1 MVEMNLTKYAKNIV
15 LLGDS
20 AVGKTSLIR
29 RYVLDCYDDKYITTI
44 GKKVTKKEVVLET
57 EDGKAQVNLMIWD
70 IIGQK
75 GYRQMQSTSFNHANG
90 AILVSDLTRKETLES
105 LLGYWIPL
113 LLQSTGPIPMT
124 IIGNKNDLADQIQ
137 ISMAELQDMAEK
149 CQGFGVKNECFVT
162 SAKSGNNVDTVFL
175 HLADK
180 VIKAPNPIKLNISTE
195 LLDKDEISTFQDVV
209 DHIIADFAEQFG
221 GIDNATPFIR
231 QQLER
236 SGLNLAKPSEQAVIQ
251 FIVNLAY
258 IEGTYKTPEEV
269 EANRIARIN
278 LFGYKVK

>member
-1 MVEMNLTKYAKNIV
+1 MSLTKYSKNIV

-20 AVGKTSLIR
+20 AVGKTSLVR
-29 RYVLDCYDDKYITTI
+29 RYVIDSYDDKYITTI
-44 GKKVTKKEVVLET
+44 GKKVTKKELIIDT
-57 EDGKAQVNLMIWD
+57 PDGQAHINLMIWD

-124 IIGNKNDLADQIQ
+124 IIGNKDDLTDQIQ

-162 SAKSGNNVDTVFL
+162 SAKSGNNVETAFL
-175 HLADK
+175 HLADQ
-180 VIKAPNPIKLNISTE
+180 VIKAPNPIKLNISAE

-209 DHIIADFAEQFG
+209 DHIVADFAEQFG

-231 QQLER
+231 QQLEK
-236 SGLNLAKPSEQAVIQ
+236 SGLSLAKPSEPAVLQ
-251 FIVNLAY
+251 FIENLAY
-258 IEGTYKTPEEV
+258 IEGTYKTSDEV
-269 EANRIARIN
+269 EANRMNRIK

>member
-1 MVEMNLTKYAKNIV
+1 MSLTKYTKNIV
-15 LLGDS
+15 LLGDA

-29 RYVLDCYDDKYITTI
+29 RYVIDSYDDKYITTI
-44 GKKVTKKEVVLET
+44 GKKVTKKEIVLET
-57 EDGKAQVNLMIWD
+57 EDDQAHMNLMIWD

-75 GYRQMQSTSFNHANG
+75 GYKQIQSTSFNHADG

-105 LLGYWIPL
+105 LLSYWIPL
-113 LLQSTGPIPMT
+113 LLKSTGPIPT
-124 IIGNKNDLADQIQ
+124 IIIGNKDDLTDQIQ
-137 ISMAELQDMAEK
+137 ISMAELQNMAEK
-149 CQGFGVKNECFVT
+149 CQGFGVKNECFFT
-162 SAKSGNNVDTVFL
+162 SAKAGTKVEDAFV
-175 HLADK
+175 HLAGQ
-180 VIKAPNPIKLNISTE
+180 VIKSQQPIKVNIPVK
-195 LLDKDEISTFQDVV
+195 LLDKDEVSTFQDVV
-209 DHIIADFAEQFG
+209 DHIIADFADQFG
-221 GIDNATPFIR
+221 GIENATPFIR

-269 EANRIARIN
+269 EANRVARIN